1 MSDRVIVFSWGRSD
15 TCPGVRVSA
24 NAQRQTCRAPG
35 VAPGPEA
42 GLLATNPP
50 CCPRAGRA
58 HGAGGARGRARV
70 EALRWIYSLSHAA
83 AGRCCAAPRTALP
96 PPPRPAMACPMRVVL
111 VAASALIALVVAAL
125 QWRENECTAAAAGAA
140 AEGAARR
147 CAARRCAACNPR
159 SVGPD
164 AVDRG
169 CEGRGRWGGGASQ
182 FSPLAHPQKKL
193 RRRKRRR
200 APPWG
205 PRRRARA
212 GADHGL
218 CVVRSRA
225 REGAAGRLR
234 ALPREEAVSQSF
246 AWL

>member
-96 PPPRPAMACPMRVVL
+96 PPPGRRWRVPC
-111 VAASALIALVVAAL
+111 ASCWWRRRRSSRSSWRRCSGARASALPPWRARLLRAPRGGAPRGGAPHATPAAWGQMQMTEVA
-125 QWRENECTAAAAGAA
+125 RGVAGG
-140 AEGAARR
+140 EGAPRRVAR
-147 CAARRCAACNPR
+147 
-159 SVGPD
+159 D
-164 AVDRG
+164 APPKIL
-169 CEGRGRWGGGASQ
+169 Q
-182 FSPLAHPQKKL
+182 HQKK
-193 RRRKRRR
+193 RR
-200 APPWG
+200 APPRG

-218 CVVRSRA
+218 CVVRSRT
-225 REGAAGRLR
+225 RECAAGRLR